1 MNLEL
6 IEWTEKDYLELEEY
20 LLSYQNLSY
29 ALFTQ
34 KITPTKYP
42 IIGINLP
49 LQSKISDK
57 ISKGYSTK
65 FIDNLKIKYL
75 EELNIKGFVLTKLE
89 EKELDKR
96 LDKYVYQIDN
106 WSTCDSFC
114 ARLKIVKQNQEKY
127 LLKIKKYLESE
138 EEFVIR
144 VGLVL
149 LLNYYVEEKYIKEIL
164 LEVSKIK
171 SDKYYVNMAM
181 AWLVAECYIK
191 EKNLVL
197 PFIQNNSLNT
207 FTRKKII
214 SKLCDSY
221 RISDYEKVMLKNLY
235 RDK

>member
-114 ARLKIVKQNQEKY
+114 ARLKYPK
-127 LLKIKKYLESE
+127 SE

-171 SDKYYVNMAM
+171 SNKYYVNMAM